1 MVRRLRLPV
10 IAACIAL
17 CLSPGVAGAA
27 PPTLALNKA
36 FVTGLDHPWDLG
48 FLSNGTMFFTER
60 SGPISVRRANGTINE
75 IVTPGNV
82 LDQGGE
88 GGMLG
93 LAVDPKFAANPG
105 TANSRFIY
113 ACYSSNIDGNDAGP
127 TDNRLV
133 RFEVNATLD
142 GIVDRTG
149 IVKGMPHNVNSDG
162 RHSGCRP
169 RFKPGAN
176 PPALFVGTGDAAMGT
191 VPQDTQSLG
200 GKILR
205 VTRNGNAYPGNPGGS
220 WDGRIFNIGHRNVQ
234 GIAFEP
240 GTNRGYS
247 VEHGPGVDDEVNEI
261 KKGRNYGWDPVPGY
275 NESVPMTDLNKF
287 PNAIKAVWRSGG
299 LTIAPSGATFLDGG
313 QWEGWNGRLALA
325 VLDFNASV
333 GQHLR
338 ILKVR
343 ANGSIN
349 KAKDIE
355 VFANENTRLRSA
367 VQGPDGLLYIATD
380 GGGTSGAIWRVTPS

>member
-1 MVRRLRLPV
+1 MVRLLRLPV

-17 CLSPGVAGAA
+17 CFSPGVAGAE
-27 PPTLALNKA
+27 PPALALNKT
-36 FVTGLDHPWDLG
+36 FVTGLDHPWDIA
-48 FLSNGTMFFTER
+48 FLSDGTMFFTER
-60 SGPISVRRANGTINE
+60 DGPISVRLTNGTINLLE
-75 IVTPGNV
+75 NPTDV

-93 LAVDPKFAANPG
+93 LAIDPVFVANPA
-105 TANSRFIY
+105 TTTNRFIY
-113 ACYSSNIDGNDAGP
+113 ACFSSDGSVTGDR
-127 TDNRLV
+127 DNRLV
-133 RFEVNATLD
+133 RWQVNSALTDLAARQD
-142 GIVDRTG
+142 IVT
-149 IVKGMPHNVNSDG
+149 GMPHNNGSEG

-169 RFKPGAN
+169 RFKPGTN

-205 VTRNGNAYPGNPGGS
+205 VTRNGNAYPGNPGGG
-220 WDGRIFNIGHRNVQ
+220 WDARIFNIGHRNVQ

-247 VEHGPGVDDEVNEI
+247 VEHGPGKNDEVNRI

-275 NESVPMTDLNKF
+275 NESVPMTDRNKF
-287 PNAIKAVWRSGG
+287 PNAIRAVWRSGNR
-299 LTIAPSGATFLDGG
+299 TIAPSGASFLNGA
-313 QWEGWNGRLALA
+313 QWEGWDGRLALA
-325 VLDFNASV
+325 VLDFDSNV

-380 GGGTSGAIWRVTPS
+380 GNGPNGAIWRVTPS

>member
-1 MVRRLRLPV
+1 MARKLG
-10 IAACIAL
+10 IAL
-17 CLSPGVAGAA
+17 AVACVALAATTGTAGAV
-27 PPTLALNKA
+27 PPTLSLNKT
-36 FVTGLDHPWDLG
+36 FVTGLDHPWDMG
-48 FLSNGTMFFTER
+48 FLSDGTMFFTER
-60 SGPISVRRANGTINE
+60 SGPVSVRLTNGTINE
-75 IVTPGNV
+75 IVTPSNV

-93 LAVDPKFAANPG
+93 LAVDPKFAANSA
-105 TANSRFIY
+105 TSNSRFIY
-113 ACYSSNIDGNDAGP
+113 ACYSSNLDGDAAGP

-142 GIVDRTG
+142 GVVDRTA
-149 IVKGMPHNVNSDG
+149 IVEGMPHNKNASG

-169 RFKPGAN
+169 RFKPGSS

-205 VTRNGNAYPGNPGGS
+205 VTRNGNAYPGNPGGG
-220 WDGRIFNIGHRNVQ
+220 WDARIFNIGHRNVQ

-240 GTNRGYS
+240 ETNRGYS
-247 VEHGPGVDDEVNEI
+247 VEHGPGKNDEVNRI
-261 KKGRNYGWDPVPGY
+261 KKGANYGWDPIPGY
-275 NESVPMTDLNKF
+275 NESVSMTDRNKY
-287 PNAIKAVWRSGG
+287 PDAVKAVWKSGNI
-299 LTIAPSGATFLDGG
+299 TIAPSGATFLEGA
-313 QWEGWNGRLALA
+313 QWEGWDGRLALA
-325 VLDFNASV
+325 VLDFNSSV

-343 ANGSIN
+343 ANGTIN
-349 KAKDIE
+349 KEKDIE
-355 VFANENTRLRSA
+355 VFADENTRLRSA

-380 GGGTSGAIWRVTPS
+380 GDGPTGAIWKVTPS